1 MKHRSLDTL
10 EAAAQH
16 RFANRA
22 LLEQALTH
30 SSFASESGGEA
41 ADNETLEFLGDA
53 VLQLVVTQELYQRF
67 PSYREGELSKLRA
80 HLVNAR
86 QLSQCAGR
94 LGLGDYLRLGRGEEK
109 SGGRRKPALLSDA
122 VEALLAALYLDGG
135 LQTARQFVLARILEP
150 ELDTVADRP
159 SVALAA
165 DHKSR
170 LQELLRASG
179 RPEPRYEVMS
189 EEGPAHRRRFTMQV
203 TVFDAANQI
212 DFSSEGAGGSKKT
225 ASQRAAQRALERL
238 QSEHDRQGAGGETDG
253 GW

>member
-1 MKHRSLDTL
+1 MKHRPLDSLET
-10 EAAAQH
+10 AVQH
-16 RFANRA
+16 RFASRA

-41 ADNETLEFLGDA
+41 ADNETLEFLGDS

-94 LGLGDYLRLGRGEEK
+94 LQLGDYLRLGRGEEK
-109 SGGRRKPALLSDA
+109 NGGRRKSALLSDA

-135 LQTARQFVLARILEP
+135 LQTARQFVLTHILEP
-150 ELDTVADRP
+150 ALDTVADRQAM
-159 SVALAA
+159 VLAA

-170 LQELLRASG
+170 LQELLRAGG
-179 RPEPRYEVMS
+179 RPEPRYEILS
-189 EEGPAHRRRFTMQV
+189 EEGPAHRRQFTMQV
-203 TVFDAANQI
+203 TVFDAANQV
-212 DFSSEGAGGSKKT
+212 DFSSEGAGGSKK
-225 ASQRAAQRALERL
+225 AAGQRAAQRALERL
-238 QSEHDRQGAGGETDG
+238 LSEHNLRGAAGESDG
-253 GW
+253 G